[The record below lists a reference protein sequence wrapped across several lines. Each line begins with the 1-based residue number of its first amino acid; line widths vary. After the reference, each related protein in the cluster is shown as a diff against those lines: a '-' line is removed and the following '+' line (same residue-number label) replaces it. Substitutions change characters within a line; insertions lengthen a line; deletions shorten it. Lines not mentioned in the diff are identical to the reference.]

1 MEHEKILRINE
12 LAKKKKTIGVTDE
25 ELSELLLLRAEYLQ
39 AFRANMTA
47 TLENV
52 YLENPDGTTEKL
64 KRKEDA
70 KKTLN

>member
-39 AFRANMTA
+39 AFRANMAA

-70 KKTLN
+70 KKTLS